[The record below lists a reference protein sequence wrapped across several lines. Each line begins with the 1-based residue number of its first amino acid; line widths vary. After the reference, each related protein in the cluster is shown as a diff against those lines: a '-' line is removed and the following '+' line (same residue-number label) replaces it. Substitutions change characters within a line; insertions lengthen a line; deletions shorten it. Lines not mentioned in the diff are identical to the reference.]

1 VVLVIKIRSVV
12 LLSNGLLCSWL
23 YVGVVIWC
31 VYARVIFQATKFSPE
46 VIQENVELLLEC
58 LPQRH
63 NWRPVSNF
71 MRLGGIHLLMEL
83 VSMAVDWT
91 TYTGKSVS
99 AFVFLCTPSLHY
111 ALHCIQTYVI
121 KYLRTVESSFEAIW

>member
-1 VVLVIKIRSVV
+1 M
-12 LLSNGLLCSWL
+12 LL
-23 YVGVVIWC
+23 
-31 VYARVIFQATKFSPE
+31 QAAKFSPE

-71 MRLGGIHLLMEL
+71 MRLSGIQLLMEL

-91 TYTGKSVS
+91 SYTGKSV
-99 AFVFLCTPSLHY
+99 P
-111 ALHCIQTYVI
+111 ALFCCYSVTLYYDM
-121 KYLRTVESSFEAIW
+121 YLVHANYKNTVQ